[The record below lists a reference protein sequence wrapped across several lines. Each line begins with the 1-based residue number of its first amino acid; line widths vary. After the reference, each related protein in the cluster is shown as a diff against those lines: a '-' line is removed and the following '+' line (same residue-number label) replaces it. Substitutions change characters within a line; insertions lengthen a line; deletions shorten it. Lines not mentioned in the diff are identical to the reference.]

1 MSGIVKDSIDTSST
15 MDREEKEEKT
25 IDIYI
30 TAETVRDLKHKKEM
44 EGSNT
49 TTTTQPPKHT
59 ENESLRMRRSAIVC
73 LVLLFVLLLTAV
85 IVLCVLIITNN
96 HQFHIKNKNITE
108 ERDEFI
114 AKYNNITKLY
124 EQLNQDRDELLTH
137 IHDGWIYCQLSLYF
151 ISFETNSWDE
161 SRRDCRERGADLI
174 IINNKEEQDFVS
186 KFSGRFWIGLSDSDV
201 EDIWKWVDNST
212 LNSSFWDTSQKE
224 PNGRRKENCAVNY
237 LPGWADYPCT
247 TPWQWICEKTLK
259 MVTEDGVKSTA
270 HIYEN
275 TRSKLG
281 DSNTTP
287 SPQPT
292 VKMRCYRSATVCLVL
307 LCVLLLTAVI
317 ELSVKLIQDK
327 DQLRVKIDN
336 LTKVTDFLFAKSENL
351 TNERNWLMWE
361 NNILQKNLNKGDGWI
376 YLNLYFI
383 STETKTWNESRMY
396 CRERGGDLI
405 IINNKEEEDFI
416 SRKTISSGARFWI
429 GLSDSDV
436 EGTWRWVD
444 GTPLN
449 SSFWAAGEPNGN
461 ISENC
466 VESIRP
472 GWNDAS
478 CYIAQNW
485 ICERN
490 VLK

>member
-96 HQFHIKNKNITE
+96 QQFHIKNKHITE

-124 EQLNQDRDELLTH
+124 EQLNWDRDELQTH

-151 ISFETNSWDE
+151 ISFEMNSWDE

-174 IINNKEEQDFVS
+174 IINSNEEQDFVS
-186 KFSGRFWIGLSDSDV
+186 KFSGTFWIGLSDSDV
-201 EDIWKWVDNST
+201 EDRWKWVDNST
-212 LNSSFWDTSQKE
+212 LNSSFSFWEASHKE
-224 PNGRRKENCAVNY
+224 PNA
-237 LPGWADYPCT
+237 
-247 TPWQWICEKTLK
+247 LK

-292 VKMRCYRSATVCLVL
+292 VSLVKMRCYRSATVCLVL

-376 YLNLYFI
+376 YLSLYFI
-383 STETKTWNESRMY
+383 STEMKTWNESRIY